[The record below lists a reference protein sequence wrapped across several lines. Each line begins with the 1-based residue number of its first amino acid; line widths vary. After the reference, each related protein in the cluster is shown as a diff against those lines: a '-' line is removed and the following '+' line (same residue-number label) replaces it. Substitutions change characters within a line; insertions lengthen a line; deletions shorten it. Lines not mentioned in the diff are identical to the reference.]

1 MVGGDELEK
10 LRLWRFRRRAWWSAM
25 EHDVTWVEAEEDE
38 MEIGVALDILGPK
51 AITKNETFFILIC

>member
-1 MVGGDELEK
+1 
-10 LRLWRFRRRAWWSAM
+10 M